1 MADRMYNGD
10 IYILNVELKEDLRG
24 IKILAVIWE
33 EQEGSRSRRLPG
45 NSSVNLS
52 VLVERWLK
60 VRLWANLQ

>member
-33 EQEGSRSRRLPG
+33 VQEGSRSRRLPG